1 MTPDVLAQV
10 FEPFFTTK
18 DVGKGSGLGLS
29 MIYGFLKQSRGHVK
43 LYSEP
48 GHGTTAKLYLP
59 RADAG
64 AARAALEDG
73 DAEIV
78 GGSET
83 VLLVE
88 DDDLVRVHV
97 AAQLEGLGYRVI
109 CARNGHEALEALRLS
124 THFDLLFTDVVMP
137 GGMNGRELAE
147 AANKIRPN
155 LPVLFTSGY
164 TEDAMVHHGRLD
176 FGMRLLNKPYS
187 RKALAAK
194 MRMALSQTD
203 GA

>member
-1 MTPDVLAQV
+1 
-10 FEPFFTTK
+10 
-18 DVGKGSGLGLS
+18 
-29 MIYGFLKQSRGHVK
+29 VK
-43 LYSEP
+43 LYSEI

-59 RADAG
+59 RAAAG
-64 AARAALEDG
+64 TAHAEPESADG
-73 DAEIV
+73 KIA

-83 VLLVE
+83 ILLVE

-97 AAQLEGLGYRVI
+97 AAQLKGLGYQVVG
-109 CARNGHEALEALRLS
+109 ARNGREALDALGEG

-147 AANKIRPN
+147 AANKLRPD

-194 MRMALSQTD
+194 VRMALTQPD
-203 GA
+203 NP